1 MNPADAAQAM
11 PVVEITMFGL
21 FWQAH
26 FVVKV
31 VMLGLLGSSIWCW
44 SIIVDKTLL
53 FRRTKAEMD
62 AFEEEFWSGRPL
74 EELFR
79 AYNDKPATG
88 LAALFVAAM
97 REWRRSYEGSGRS
110 IRSLGQR
117 IDKVLDVT
125 IQREVER
132 LDSRLLFLAS
142 IGSAGPY
149 IGLFGTVFGIMTAFT
164 SIAASKNTS
173 SRSSRPASP
182 RPCSPPRSAC
192 SRRFPRCSPTTS
204 SRPRSPR
211 RKAASRASPTSSRR
225 SCRARSTSAWP
236 WRPDLEPLQ
245 EGSSPMSMASGA
257 AQGGGR
263 RRRGRR
269 GGGAINEIN
278 MTPFIDVVLVLLII
292 FMVAAPMMT
301 VGVPLDLPQTK
312 AAPLNQDSKPI
323 TLSIRQTGQVFLGED
338 ELTDDTIVAK
348 LSSAAKDGF
357 EERVF
362 VRGDKRVDYGR
373 VAQVMAIVTGGGF
386 KKVALVT
393 EPDQR

>member
-11 PVVEITMFGL
+11 PVAEITMFGL

-132 LDSRLLFLAS
+132 LESRLLFLAS

-173 SRSSRPASP
+173 LAVVAPGIAEALFAAIPAVL
-182 RPCSPPRSAC
+182 AYN
-192 SRRFPRCSPTTS
+192 
-204 SRPRSPR
+204 
-211 RKAASRASPTSSRR
+211 KLQAS
-225 SCRARSTSAWP
+225 
-236 WRPDLEPLQ
+236 
-245 EGSSPMSMASGA
+245 
-257 AQGGGR
+257 
-263 RRRGRR
+263 
-269 GGGAINEIN
+269 
-278 MTPFIDVVLVLLII
+278 
-292 FMVAAPMMT
+292 
-301 VGVPLDLPQTK
+301 
-312 AAPLNQDSKPI
+312 
-323 TLSIRQTGQVFLGED
+323 
-338 ELTDDTIVAK
+338 VAK
-348 LSSAAKDGF
+348 SQGRLEGFADEFSAILSRQIDERMALAA
-357 EERVF
+357 
-362 VRGDKRVDYGR
+362 
-373 VAQVMAIVTGGGF
+373 
-386 KKVALVT
+386 
-393 EPDQR
+393 